1 MDNNELF
8 IVQKSLFFILGTFNI
23 SELQFVNMI
32 KIILK
37 TFQKSFY
44 ALQTWKAIEKYAH
57 LFYKHGKSSENVYS
71 IV

>member
-37 TFQKSFY
+37 TFQKSF
-44 ALQTWKAIEKYAH
+44 LRFVNMKNNWKYAH